1 MKRSILRNT
10 FLKEKRE
17 VSRQAYTTQRNYRI
31 NLLRKTKRE
40 YFANIKINNITDNK
54 NWKNCN

>member
-17 VSRQAYTTQRNYRI
+17 VSRQAYTTQRNYCI

-40 YFANIKINNITDNK
+40 YFANIKISNITDNK